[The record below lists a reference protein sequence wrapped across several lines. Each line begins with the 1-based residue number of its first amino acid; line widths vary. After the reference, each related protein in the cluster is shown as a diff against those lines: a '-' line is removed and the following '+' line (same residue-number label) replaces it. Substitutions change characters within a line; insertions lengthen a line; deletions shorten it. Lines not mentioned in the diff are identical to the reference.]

1 MKFDLK
7 KFLILN
13 FPYVFIFWF
22 FNRVGEGYR
31 LAAGVDMV
39 AKGMG
44 AISSLGA
51 IISGNPLLSFHPQDL
66 LVGLIG
72 AACIR
77 AAVYIKAKNA
87 KKYRHGVEYGSARWG
102 TAEDIKPFIDPKF
115 DQNILLTQTERV
127 MVGRNKIP
135 KYNINKNVLVI
146 GGSGSGKTRFH
157 IKPNLMQMNASY
169 IVTDPKGLI
178 S

>member
-1 MKFDLK
+1 MKIDIK
-7 KFLILN
+7 KLLILN

-31 LAAGVDMV
+31 LAEGADMI

-44 AISSLGA
+44 AISSLGE
-51 IISGNPLLSFHPQDL
+51 IISRNPLPSFHPQDL

-72 AACIR
+72 AVCIR

-102 TAEDIKPFIDPKF
+102 TAEDIKPFINPKF
-115 DQNILLTQTERV
+115 SENILLTQTERI
-127 MVGRNKIP
+127 MMGRNKDP

-169 IVTDPKGLI
+169 IVTDPKGSL
-178 S
+178 